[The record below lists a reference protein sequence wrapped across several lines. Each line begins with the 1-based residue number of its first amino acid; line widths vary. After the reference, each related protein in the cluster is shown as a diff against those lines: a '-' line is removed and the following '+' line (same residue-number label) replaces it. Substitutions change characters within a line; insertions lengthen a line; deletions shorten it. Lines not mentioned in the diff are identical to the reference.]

1 MSRSLSCFGF
11 ALVLAGAAGAV
22 HQPNSDFSARAPATA
37 KSNSA
42 YPTRALDLQALT
54 LSDFGDEE
62 K

>member
-22 HQPNSDFSARAPATA
+22 HKPNSDFSALSAAV
-37 KSNSA
+37 KSKSA
-42 YPTRALDLQALT
+42 YPTRALDLNSLT
-54 LSDFGDEE
+54 LADFGDEE

>member
-22 HQPNSDFSARAPATA
+22 HQPNSDFSARSIAA

-42 YPTRALDLQALT
+42 YPTRTLDLHALS